1 MVREDFIKMIAKRD
15 DERLYD
21 QVRASMSEVY
31 TLMNDGDDE
40 AELES
45 AMGLLYDTLQFS
57 IEKGDGWL
65 AAQLNFITNEVNRRP
80 IKPGEDAKERFEK
93 WHDTVVELRYTGVV
107 TDRTPTGW
115 PQPWSSTPEW
125 SNVSL
130 SA

>member
-1 MVREDFIKMIAKRD
+1 MIAKRD

-31 TLMNDGDDE
+31 TLMNDDDDE

-45 AMGLLYDTLQFS
+45 AMGLLYDTMQFA

-65 AAQLNFITNEVNRRP
+65 AAKLNYITNEVNRKP
-80 IKPGEDAKERFEK
+80 IKPGEDAKDKFEK

-107 TDRTPTGW
+107 TDRTIANNAKSMYSLLQHYQ
-115 PQPWSSTPEW
+115 PQLAAHTRCIH
-125 SNVSL
+125 
-130 SA
+130 

>member
-1 MVREDFIKMIAKRD
+1 MKAVRQWLQDVAEVKHTVPGLLAAVSKLRKDPCAIAREDFIKMIPKRD

-31 TLMNDGDDE
+31 TLMNDDDDE

-65 AAQLNFITNEVNRRP
+65 AAR
-80 IKPGEDAKERFEK
+80 
-93 WHDTVVELRYTGVV
+93 
-107 TDRTPTGW
+107 
-115 PQPWSSTPEW
+115 
-125 SNVSL
+125 
-130 SA
+130 